1 MKRIICLFTCFC
13 LLSIIFSGCVE
24 EEPYDGRI
32 LKPSEIKQ
40 NYEKYKGLNV
50 TVKAVFFWGAITII
64 DKEELYNATNENM
77 PEFLLACRFHESLNE
92 TAILEEIRA
101 TQTEYNEYLL
111 SGWIERG
118 DYEVPGQLVIT
129 EMEKID
135 V

>member
-24 EEPYDGRI
+24 EEPYDGSI

-50 TVKAVFFWGAITII
+50 TVRAVFFWGAITII
-64 DKEELYNATNENM
+64 DKEELFAEGEKNM
-77 PEFLLACRFHESLNE
+77 TELLLNCRFHESFNE

-101 TQTEYNEYLL
+101 TQPEYNEYIL
-111 SGWIERG
+111 SGWIEKGERG
-118 DYEVPGQLVIT
+118 PPGRIVIT
-129 EMEKID
+129 EMEKIE